1 MTPAFSSPDYRNL
14 GIQLRILVIVQVMA
28 LAAGVIKGPD
38 AAGVLILFADFSV
51 HIEPPL
57 LFILVSLYILS
68 PRLAEL
74 PNPMAMAAPAML
86 SMIYCVLWESAMQRV
101 FPEHFDTGPLR
112 AMILSGGA
120 TVCVLLWLDW
130 RARRL
135 SPALAEARL
144 QALQARIR
152 PHFLFN
158 SLNSV
163 LSLIRSAPAKA
174 ETALEDLAELYR
186 VLMAENRELST
197 LSREIELT
205 RSYQGLEA
213 LRLGERLLVTWRTAN
228 APLDARL
235 PALILQP
242 LLENAIYH
250 GVEPHADGG
259 EVSIDIFARDH
270 QLHIV
275 VRNPV
280 RSDAPARQ
288 GNRMAL
294 SNIRERLALHFD
306 AEARLSTHQ
315 AGGEF
320 VVQVVMPLVLPHPEE
335 DIDGEENA

>member
-14 GIQLRILVIVQVMA
+14 GIQLRILIIVQVLA
-28 LAAGVIKGPD
+28 VAAGVIKGPD

-57 LFILVSLYILS
+57 LFVLVTLYALA

-74 PNPMAMAAPAML
+74 PSRLAMAAPAMI
-86 SMIYCVLWESAMQRV
+86 SMICSVLWETGMQRLY
-101 FPEHFDTGPLR
+101 PEHFDTGPLR
-112 AMILSGGA
+112 AMILSAGA
-120 TVCVLLWLDW
+120 TACILVWLDW

-186 VLMAENRELST
+186 VLMADNRELST
-197 LSREIELT
+197 LSRELELT
-205 RSYQGLEA
+205 RAYQSLEA
-213 LRLGERLLVTWRTAN
+213 LRLGERLLVTWRTTN
-228 APLDARL
+228 APTEARL

-259 EVSIDIFARDH
+259 EVGVDIFAKDN

-280 RSDAPARQ
+280 RNDAPARQ

-320 VVQVVMPLVLPHPEE
+320 VVQVVMPLVLPLQEE
-335 DIDGEENA
+335 EIDGEENA